1 MSPKLIRTELDEGAT
16 TWVVYGAS
24 VDVSE
29 LERDLTKKADEI
41 IDHHFAHKKA
51 SPPARKKRASR

>member
-24 VDVSE
+24 ADVSE
-29 LERDLTKKADEI
+29 LQRDLTKKADEI
-41 IDHHFAHKKA
+41 IDHHLAHKQA
-51 SPPARKKRASR
+51 SPPAKKKKAPR